1 VRDPRLTRVSGRQWI
16 VSCAIFAALFSVAC
30 RRDPPAT
37 AAANGEPV
45 SPASATATQA
55 FPASAFPGPDRR
67 VASIVSATWDNED
80 ARDRVGEADTVMSLL
95 GIGVGMGVAD
105 IGAGSGYYTVR
116 LSPRVGPTGRV
127 YAEDITP
134 DYIADLRQRIRRD
147 NLNSRARGNDSTSIA
162 NVDIILGT
170 PDDPRLPAAAVDR
183 ALFVHMYHEIEQ
195 PYALMY
201 NLFPA
206 LKPGAKVGVVDVDK
220 PTSRH
225 GTPPAL
231 LKCEMAAAGYD
242 QVEFHSL
249 AVGYLAVFAPVR
261 RSSPDDVRAAIAKPG
276 FSEGRC

>member
-1 VRDPRLTRVSGRQWI
+1 MTFPRGLRSLVGFA
-16 VSCAIFAALFSVAC
+16 VLAALAALAGGGC

-37 AAANGEPV
+37 SAAKSGPV
-45 SPASATATQA
+45 PPSAVAVPSL
-55 FPASAFPGPDRR
+55 PASAFPGPDRR

-80 ARDRVGEADTVMSLL
+80 ARDRVGEADTVMALL
-95 GIGVGMGVAD
+95 GIGAGMGVAD

-116 LSPRVGPTGRV
+116 LSPRVGTSGRV

-134 DYIADLRQRIRRD
+134 EYIDDLRRRIRRD
-147 NLNSRARGNDSTSIA
+147 NLNSRARGNDTTSIA

-170 PDDPRLPAAAVDR
+170 PDNPRLPAAAVDR

-206 LKPGAKVGVVDVDK
+206 LKPGAKVGVVDIDK

-231 LKCEMAAAGYD
+231 LKCEMAAAGFN
-242 QVEFHSL
+242 QVEFHPL

-261 RSSPDDVRAAIAKPG
+261 QSSPDDVRAAIAKPG

>member
-1 VRDPRLTRVSGRQWI
+1 MTGVIGRQFAAG
-16 VSCAIFAALFSVAC
+16 CAILIALLSVAC

-37 AAANGEPV
+37 AAANGQPV
-45 SPASATATQA
+45 SPASATTTQS

-67 VASIVSATWDNED
+67 VASIVTATWDNED

-95 GIGVGMGVAD
+95 GIGAGMGVAD

-116 LSPRVGPTGRV
+116 LSPIVGPTGRV

-134 DYIADLRQRIRRD
+134 GYIDDLRQRIRRD

-206 LKPGAKVGVVDVDK
+206 LKLGARVGVVDVDK

-249 AVGYLAVFAPVR
+249 AVGYLAVFAPVK

-276 FSEGRC
+276 FSGGRC